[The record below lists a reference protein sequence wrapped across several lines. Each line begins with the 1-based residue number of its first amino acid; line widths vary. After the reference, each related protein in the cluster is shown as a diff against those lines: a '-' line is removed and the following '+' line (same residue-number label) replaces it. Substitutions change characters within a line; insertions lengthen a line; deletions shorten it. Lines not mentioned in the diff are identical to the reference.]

1 MSMKMESL
9 LMTTVKLILPL
20 AITNYAI
27 TTSTTLGRLNLSS
40 EWTQLTDEGLMLN
53 QMKFLHYHKVKQIN
67 IRRSFLTT
75 HHKNKCVTKARGRLK
90 HLQDFNN
97 INDHARKTKSL
108 NQTWHYY
115 LRNLFFSPQIHVI
128 TYGTRI

>member
-40 EWTQLTDEGLMLN
+40 EWTQLRDQGLM
-53 QMKFLHYHKVKQIN
+53 I
-67 IRRSFLTT
+67 
-75 HHKNKCVTKARGRLK
+75 
-90 HLQDFNN
+90 
-97 INDHARKTKSL
+97 
-108 NQTWHYY
+108 NQTK
-115 LRNLFFSPQIHVI
+115 FK
-128 TYGTRI
+128 